1 MSFALRTHT
10 PNCRT
15 LAIAFALLSFT
26 TACGGEEDEPLG
38 DVEDGVTAPVC
49 SAAKL
54 SELLAPA
61 TAAQNQVQ
69 LNCRAVLTTAA
80 TISKRVRIEGSAA
93 SGALL
98 DCRGGALTRGVEI
111 ASSRVGTGP
120 WTRPV
125 DVTIRDCN
133 LTEGIMIRGM
143 DRSSML
149 VESEK
154 PGYTAVAQATSP
166 TRVTL
171 DRLHFTM
178 SHGSAVFVL
187 GGTEV
192 TISRSTFGGAST
204 VSAIYLAPETA
215 RNRIVDNVFGVRQT
229 EWNIFFGGREQ
240 IAVDGS
246 AYNFIANN
254 RFTELKAGGIFLYR
268 NCGETAPGQPRGMV
282 RHQKPMRN
290 LIINNYFRYDD
301 FLYLG
306 YQPAIWI
313 GSRAGGRDYCGND
326 AGFPFGSSASD
337 LDFAVHNVVAQNQ
350 FRDRSASEGLIE
362 VDGAPNAAFNVVM
375 ANDFNT
381 SALISR
387 PRGCVVERGLS
398 TTYVNPGT
406 VTEGQT
412 CAGETIDAA
421 PRSVP
426 LKRYVMGG
434 VGHSLG
440 SATVPRFDARPYQE
454 ELVLG
459 HLLTRPAAVGQWS
472 PIYLCQNRNDATDQY
487 PAKGPEC
494 ELAGSPLA
502 LLGYAPTTL
511 PAGSPAT
518 VPVHR
523 CYLPGATDHF
533 LSRDTANCE
542 GAPASENNLFARLFT
557 AAVTVSW

>member
-1 MSFALRTHT
+1 MSFTLRNYTPSCGSLVLSVALAV
-10 PNCRT
+10 
-15 LAIAFALLSFT
+15 LAP
-26 TACGGEEDEPLG
+26 ACGGEEDEPLG
-38 DVEDGVTAPVC
+38 DVEEGVTAPVC

-61 TAAQNQVQ
+61 TAAQSQVQ
-69 LNCRAVLTTAA
+69 LNCRAVLTAAA

-98 DCRGGALTRGVEI
+98 NCHDGTLTGGVEI

-120 WTRPV
+120 WQRPV

-133 LTEGIMIRGM
+133 LTAGIYIRGM

-149 VESEK
+149 TESEK

-166 TRVTL
+166 SRVTL
-171 DRLHFTM
+171 DRLDFTM
-178 SHGSAVFVL
+178 SQGSAVFIL

-192 TISRSTFGGAST
+192 TISRSTFGGEST

-229 EWNIFFGGREQ
+229 NWNILFGGREQ
-240 IAVDGS
+240 IAIDGS
-246 AYNFIANN
+246 GYNFIANN

-282 RHQKPMRN
+282 RHQPPMRN

-301 FLYLG
+301 FFYLG

-350 FRDRSASEGLIE
+350 FRDRSASDGLIE
-362 VDGAPNAAFNVVM
+362 VDSAPNAAFNVVM

-381 SALISR
+381 SSLIGR

-398 TTYVNPGT
+398 TTYVTPGT
-406 VTEGQT
+406 VAEGQP
-412 CAGETIDAA
+412 CAGETIYAA

-426 LKRYVMGG
+426 LKRFVLTG

-454 ELVLG
+454 ESVLG
-459 HLLTRPAAVGQWS
+459 HLLTRPAAVGRWS
-472 PIYLCQNRNDATDQY
+472 PIYLCKNRNDASDQF

-494 ELAGSPLA
+494 ELAGSPIT

-518 VPVHR
+518 APVHR
-523 CYLPGATDHF
+523 CYLPGSIDHF
-533 LSRDTANCE
+533 LSRDTDNCE
-542 GAPASENNLFARLFT
+542 GAPASENNLFARIFT
-557 AAVTVSW
+557 GAVTVPW